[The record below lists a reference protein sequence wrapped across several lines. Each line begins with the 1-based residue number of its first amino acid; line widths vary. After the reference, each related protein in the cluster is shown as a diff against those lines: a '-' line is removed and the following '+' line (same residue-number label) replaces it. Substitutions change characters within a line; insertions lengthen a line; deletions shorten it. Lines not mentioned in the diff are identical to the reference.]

1 MSKKCWKFC
10 LISCLQGV
18 IDFEKELKKV
28 EKNKKDLSNKLAQ
41 LEKKMSGADYAT
53 KVPKNVQTADA
64 EKCESLRSE
73 INETQKAID
82 GIKQLI

>member
-1 MSKKCWKFC
+1 
-10 LISCLQGV
+10 
-18 IDFEKELKKV
+18 
-28 EKNKKDLSNKLAQ
+28 
-41 LEKKMSGADYAT
+41 MSGADYAT

-82 GIKQLI
+82 GIKQLIQGIMMERELTPVFSETLV

>member
-1 MSKKCWKFC
+1 
-10 LISCLQGV
+10 
-18 IDFEKELKKV
+18 
-28 EKNKKDLSNKLAQ
+28 
-41 LEKKMSGADYAT
+41 MSGADYAT